1 MYRCKNDAQYFDNM
15 HPHTFIF
22 AGKAA
27 PAYVY
32 AKSVIRL
39 CLRLAERI
47 NKDPHLSQKM
57 RVIFLPN
64 FNVSLASYIYP
75 AADIS
80 QQISTAG
87 MEASGTGNMK
97 FMMNGA
103 VTLGTL
109 DGANVEISELV
120 GEENIVIFGMNVDE
134 VNEARANGYSSAEKL
149 EDHRLRETVNMLRS
163 GFFHGRYAPVRR
175 HLSLARAKRRL
186 LHGAQRLSKLYRRL
200 YEMRGAV

>member
-1 MYRCKNDAQYFDNM
+1 MKEDKAFIEKFRRIKSENKHVLSGIIKSATGYAVDPDSIFDVQVKRIHAYKRQLLNILGIMYRCRRDPSYLEAM

-27 PAYVY
+27 PAYSY
-32 AKSVIRL
+32 AKSIIKL
-39 CLRLAERI
+39 SLRLAERV
-47 NKDPHLSQKM
+47 NHDPELSKKM
-57 RVIFLPN
+57 KVVFLPN
-64 FNVSLASYIYP
+64 FNVSLASRIYP

-120 GEENIVIFGMNVDE
+120 G
-134 VNEARANGYSSAEKL
+134 
-149 EDHRLRETVNMLRS
+149 
-163 GFFHGRYAPVRR
+163 P
-175 HLSLARAKRRL
+175 
-186 LHGAQRLSKLYRRL
+186 
-200 YEMRGAV
+200 